1 MDWRLDAA
9 ASVGALAGRRI
20 LVVGD
25 LILDHY
31 LEGLVERV
39 SPEAP
44 VPVVTLASDGER
56 SLPGGAANVA
66 MNIRSLGSHPVSA
79 GLVGDDVQGRLLKSL
94 LAASGADVSC
104 VLTDAGRPT
113 TTKTRIMARHQQIL
127 RIDREVS
134 HHASPEVAA
143 GLERAVLGALD
154 SVDAVVFE
162 DYDKGCIHPDLVAGV
177 ISAAA
182 RRGIPVA
189 VDPKFRNFRAYR
201 GCRLLKPNRSEASRF
216 TGMEIG
222 DSARASEA
230 ALKILSETDS
240 DAVLLTLGEQGSV
253 LVERGG
259 APVLMP
265 AAARRVFDVSGAGD
279 TVISVMALAMTAG
292 MPLRIAASLANYAAA
307 AVCAEPGV
315 YAVKPA
321 DILREIDAGA

>member
-1 MDWRLDAA
+1 MDSRLDAA

-44 VPVVTLASDGER
+44 VPVVTLSRDAER

-66 MNIRSLGSHPVSA
+66 MNIRSLGSLPVSA
-79 GLVGDDVQGRLLKSL
+79 GLVGDDEHGRLLRSL
-94 LAASGADVSC
+94 LSAAGADVSC

-134 HHASPEVAA
+134 DPASPGVAA
-143 GLERAVLGALD
+143 ELERAVLGALD

-162 DYDKGCIHPDLVAGV
+162 DYDKGCIHPGLVAAV

-182 RRGIPVA
+182 ARGIPVA

-201 GCRLLKPNRSEASRF
+201 GCSLLKPNRSEASRF
-216 TGMEIG
+216 TGMEIV
-222 DSARASEA
+222 DSAQASGA
-230 ALKILSETDS
+230 ASKILSETGS
-240 DAVLLTLGEQGSV
+240 EAVLLTLGEQGAV
-253 LVERGG
+253 LVEKGG
-259 APVLMP
+259 IPILIP

-279 TVISVMALAMTAG
+279 TVISVMALAIAAG
-292 MPLRIAASLANYAAA
+292 MPLRLAALLANYAAA

>member
-1 MDWRLDAA
+1 MDSRLDAA

-44 VPVVTLASDGER
+44 VPVVTLSRDAER

-66 MNIRSLGSHPVSA
+66 MNIRSLGSLPVSA
-79 GLVGDDVQGRLLKSL
+79 GLVGDDEHGRLLRSL
-94 LAASGADVSC
+94 LSAAGADVSC

-134 HHASPEVAA
+134 DPASPGVAA
-143 GLERAVLGALD
+143 ELERAVMGALD

-162 DYDKGCIHPDLVAGV
+162 DYDKGCIHPGLVAAV

-182 RRGIPVA
+182 ARGIPVA

-201 GCRLLKPNRSEASRF
+201 GCSLLKPNRSEASRF
-216 TGMEIG
+216 TGMEIV
-222 DSARASEA
+222 DSAQASGA
-230 ALKILSETDS
+230 ASKILSETGS
-240 DAVLLTLGEQGSV
+240 EAVLLTLGEQGAV
-253 LVERGG
+253 LVEKGG
-259 APVLMP
+259 IPILIP

-279 TVISVMALAMTAG
+279 TVISVMALAIAAG
-292 MPLRIAASLANYAAA
+292 MPLRLAALLANYAAA

>member
-1 MDWRLDAA
+1 MDSRLDAA

-44 VPVVTLASDGER
+44 VPVVTLSRDAER

-66 MNIRSLGSHPVSA
+66 MNIRSLGSLPVSA
-79 GLVGDDVQGRLLKSL
+79 GLVGDDEHGRLLRSL
-94 LAASGADVSC
+94 LSAAGADVSC

-134 HHASPEVAA
+134 DPASPGVAA
-143 GLERAVLGALD
+143 ELERAVMGALD

-162 DYDKGCIHPDLVAGV
+162 DYDKGCIHPGLVAEV

-182 RRGIPVA
+182 ARGIPVA

-201 GCRLLKPNRSEASRF
+201 GCSLLKPNRSEASRF

-222 DSARASEA
+222 DSAQASGA
-230 ALKILSETDS
+230 AAKILSETGS
-240 DAVLLTLGEQGSV
+240 EAVLLTLGEQGAV
-253 LVERGG
+253 LVEKGG
-259 APVLMP
+259 IPILIP

-279 TVISVMALAMTAG
+279 TVISVMALAIAAG
-292 MPLRIAASLANYAAA
+292 MPLRLAALLANYAAA